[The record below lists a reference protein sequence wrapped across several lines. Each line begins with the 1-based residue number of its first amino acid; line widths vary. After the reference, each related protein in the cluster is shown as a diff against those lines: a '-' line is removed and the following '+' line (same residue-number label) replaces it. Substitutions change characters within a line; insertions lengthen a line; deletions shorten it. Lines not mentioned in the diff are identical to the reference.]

1 METVII
7 VVHLLLAVAMIFLVL
22 IQQSEGGLGGMGG
35 GSSSGGGMG
44 GFMTGRATANL
55 LTRSTGILAT
65 CFFITSMTLAIMAD
79 QGREKGSI
87 LDQNAA
93 PANQNHI
100 PMTPTVPTVP
110 SAPSK

>member
-7 VVHLLLAVAMIFLVL
+7 VVHLLLAFSMIFLVL

-35 GSSSGGGMG
+35 GSSAGGGMG

-65 CFFITSMTLAIMAD
+65 GFFMTSMALSIMAD

-87 LDQNAA
+87 LDQKAP
-93 PANQNHI
+93 PANQ
-100 PMTPTVPTVP
+100 TTVPATPSVP
-110 SAPSK
+110 SVPNAPSK

>member
-7 VVHLLLAVAMIFLVL
+7 VIHLLLAIAMIFLVL

-35 GSSSGGGMG
+35 GASGGGMG

-65 CFFITSMTLAIMAD
+65 AFFVTSMALAILAD

-87 LDQNAA
+87 LDQPAK
-93 PANQNHI
+93 PANQTQ
-100 PMTPTVPTVP
+100 TPATPSVPSVPTVLG
-110 SAPSK
+110 K

>member
-1 METVII
+1 METVVI
-7 VVHLLLAVAMIFLVL
+7 VIHLLLAFTMIFLVL
-22 IQQSEGGLGGMGG
+22 IQKSEGGLGGMGG

-55 LTRSTGILAT
+55 LTRSTGVLAT
-65 CFFITSMTLAIMAD
+65 GFFITSMTLAIMAD

-87 LDQNAA
+87 LDQKVQ
-93 PANQNHI
+93 PANQTHV
-100 PMTPTVPTVP
+100 PMSPSVPSVP

>member
-7 VVHLLLAVAMIFLVL
+7 VVHLLFAFTMIFLVL

-65 CFFITSMTLAIMAD
+65 GFFITSMALAIMAD

-87 LDQNAA
+87 LDPKAT
-93 PANQNHI
+93 PANQTLV
-100 PMTPTVPTVP
+100 PATPTVPTVP
-110 SAPSK
+110 TAPAK

>member
-7 VVHLLLAVAMIFLVL
+7 VVHLLLAVTMIFLVL

-44 GFMTGRATANL
+44 GLMTGRATANL

-65 CFFITSMTLAIMAD
+65 GFFMTSMALAIMAD
-79 QGREKGSI
+79 QGRDRGSI
-87 LDQNAA
+87 LDQPAKS
-93 PANQNHI
+93 ANQIQTPAI
-100 PMTPTVPTVP
+100 PAVPTVP